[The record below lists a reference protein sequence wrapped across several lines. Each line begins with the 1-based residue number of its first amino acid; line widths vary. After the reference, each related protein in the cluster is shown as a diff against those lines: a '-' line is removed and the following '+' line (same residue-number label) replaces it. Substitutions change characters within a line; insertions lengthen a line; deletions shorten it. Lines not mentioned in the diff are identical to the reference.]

1 MNDLQQH
8 LSIVANEIA
17 SGQYNIMAEG
27 EAPAGGTAAGA
38 AKDAENTLL
47 KRTWAHLKN
56 NKGKYALGAAG
67 AGALAGG
74 GYYAYNRNN
83 NEVAASEY
91 NDIQAGVF
99 DPFKKFGGAVKSGF
113 KSNSAS
119 KEYGKI
125 ASGRHNAKLT
135 PEQKSKMAELKG
147 VARAGNA
154 NAFKDAAWYEKAG
167 GHLGRNAYKYGAGAA
182 AAGAGGGGYY
192 AYNRNRNNQVSA
204 MEYFTSI
211 TAAEYLE
218 DKLDGQLG
226 FNVTAADYEVYNNI
240 SAMEYLIRA
249 DEESAALAEASDEVK
264 EALAEAE
271 TPEEVEA
278 ILQDNAAVAEGH
290 ADKAEEQ
297 AEIADQGGE
306 GADEAA
312 ALAEYH
318 ADKAGEAAEVE
329 NDVISALYY
338 DNSVTASNNVT
349 AGWKRKARTFLG
361 LATRSDKV
369 MNKAGRFK
377 KAIGRGVTAIR
388 DNIAAHK
395 KAYIIGGAT
404 TAVGAGTGYAASRY
418 RKK

>member
-17 SGQYNIMAEG
+17 SGQYYNNIMAEG

-67 AGALAGG
+67 VGAAGAG
-74 GYYAYNRNN
+74 GYYLYNRNRD

-91 NDIQAGVF
+91 NDIRAFAPWQATKNFFTKVGDNYAAGKVA
-99 DPFKKFGGAVKSGF
+99 KAGAKGLEGDAY
-113 KSNSAS
+113 KAALNIPG
-119 KEYGKI
+119 KEAGW
-125 ASGRHNAKLT
+125 
-135 PEQKSKMAELKG
+135 
-147 VARAGNA
+147 VARTAQ
-154 NAFKDAAWYEKAG
+154 
-167 GHLGRNAYKYGAGAA
+167 HIGRNSRKYKTAA
-182 AAGAGGGGYY
+182 AAGLAGTAGAGGYY
-192 AYNRNRNNQVSA
+192 AGKGRNNQVSA

-249 DEESAALAEASDEVK
+249 DEESAALSEASDEVK
-264 EALAEAE
+264 EALAEAD

-318 ADKAGEAAEVE
+318 ADKAQEAADVE

-338 DNSVTASNNVT
+338 DNSVTASLNNVR
-349 AGWKRKARTFLG
+349 AGGIKRKIRTFLG
-361 LATRSDKV
+361 LATRSDKL

-377 KAIGRGVTAIR
+377 KAIGKGVTAIR

-395 KAYIIGGAT
+395 KAYMIGGAT
-404 TAVGAGTGYAASRY
+404 TAVGAGTGYAVSRY

>member
-67 AGALAGG
+67 VGAAGAG
-74 GYYAYNRNN
+74 GYYLYNRNRD

-91 NDIQAGVF
+91 NDIKAFAPWQATKTFAKKVADNYAAG
-99 DPFKKFGGAVKSGF
+99 KAAKFGAKGLEGDAYKAALNIPG
-113 KSNSAS
+113 
-119 KEYGKI
+119 KEAGW
-125 ASGRHNAKLT
+125 
-135 PEQKSKMAELKG
+135 
-147 VARAGNA
+147 VARTAQ
-154 NAFKDAAWYEKAG
+154 
-167 GHLGRNAYKYGAGAA
+167 HIGRNSRKYKTAA
-182 AAGAGGGGYY
+182 AAGLAGTAGAGGYY
-192 AYNRNRNNQVSA
+192 AGKNNQVSA

-218 DKLDGQLG
+218 DKLNGQLG

-278 ILQDNAAVAEGH
+278 ILEDNAAVAEGH
-290 ADKAEEQ
+290 AEKAEEQ

-318 ADKAGEAAEVE
+318 ADKAGEAADVE

-361 LATRSDKV
+361 LATRSDKL

-377 KAIGRGVTAIR
+377 KAIGKGVTAIR